1 MRMTGDMIH
10 TPGEWLDHELTEQE
24 SDEMLAFIE
33 KAANLKESGNLTN
46 DHIIEELSPFM
57 NSVMHF
63 LYRVDKDRHQLHTT
77 PDGVFNAD
85 DKSFDMIAYT
95 IDFIAFYLTNK
106 ELASELQEIK
116 LPDETATPIDRL
128 TRMFFKNELPFNTP
142 QAVKSGTIQTKQPGS
157 KLPTIIAPVVTIS
170 LLDLPPGIDI
180 SRNVEAFD
188 NEVFRAVCAL
198 QERGNKKFTGHDI
211 YRAMTMN
218 PNALATE
225 GTLQMIDTSWKRLT
239 SIAIK
244 LDTGNVG
251 DVYNFARWIKN
262 RRILEGGDDTLIV
275 QNQHG
280 LCKSTVY
287 TLNEEPILKTYAQ
300 HLGQIGRYPAKW
312 LNTPVNK
319 TPELLILQTALFDHI
334 QAIPSISNHIKY
346 ETLFDKIDISAPTA
360 NAVRQKKN
368 KLRNQIHKML
378 DYWVSCGMITGWYEV
393 KKGNTIHSVVID
405 KNTRPKL
412 PEAPKKT
419 VTTP

>member
-1 MRMTGDMIH
+1 MTGDMIH
-10 TPGEWLDHELTEQE
+10 NPGDWLDQELTDQE
-24 SDEMLAFIE
+24 SNDMLTFIKKSAE
-33 KAANLKESGNLTN
+33 LKEKGNLTN
-46 DHIIEELSPFM
+46 DTIIEELSPFM

-63 LYRVDKDRHQLHTT
+63 LYRVDKDRQQLHTT
-77 PDGVFNAD
+77 PEGVYDAEG
-85 DKSFDMIAYT
+85 KPIDMITYT
-95 IDFIAFYLTNK
+95 IDFIAFYLTTN
-106 ELASELQEIK
+106 ELAKELQEVK

-128 TRMFFKNELPFNTP
+128 TKLFFQNKLPIDK
-142 QAVKSGTIQTKQPGS
+142 AVQVESGTIPLKQAGG

-170 LLDLPPGIDI
+170 LQDLPPGIDL

-198 QERGNKKFTGHDI
+198 QETGNKKFTGHDI
-211 YRAMTMN
+211 YRTMTGN

-225 GTLQMIDTSWKRLT
+225 STLQMIDTSWKRLT

-251 DVYNFARWIKN
+251 DAYNFARWIKN
-262 RRILEGGDDTLIV
+262 RRILEGGDDTIIV

-280 LCKSTVY
+280 FYKSTVY
-287 TLNEEPILKTYAQ
+287 TLNEEPILKTYAA

-319 TPELLILQTALFDHI
+319 TTELLILQTALFDHI

-346 ETLFDKIDISAPTA
+346 DTLFGKIDISAPSPDA
-360 NAVRQKKN
+360 ERQKKR
-368 KLRNQIHKML
+368 KLRKQIHKIL
-378 DYWVSCGMITGWYEV
+378 DYWMQCGMIAGWYEV
-393 KKGNTIHSVVID
+393 KNGNTIHSIVID
-405 KNTRPKL
+405 KKSSPQLQET
-412 PEAPKKT
+412 PKKS